1 MRLATIQAEAP
12 KRLTEGGVDRTPR
25 NWLEADA
32 LFAAGMRAMRA
43 REDAQAF
50 RLFSQL
56 CRYTGDAPPDLMSS
70 ARTLRDFLDPDHS
83 AKQKAEAMLGVFS
96 PALIR
101 VYDAD
106 RDTAEQ
112 PPTALDRN
120 EEP

>member
-1 MRLATIQAEAP
+1 MRLASIQAEAH
-12 KRLTEGGVDRTPR
+12 EQSAEDGVDRTPR

-43 REDAQAF
+43 REDDQAF

-56 CRYTGDAPPDLMSS
+56 CRYTGEAPPDLMSS

-83 AKQKAEAMLGVFS
+83 AEQKAEAMLRVFL
-96 PALIR
+96 PVLIR

-112 PPTALDRN
+112 PPTALNRN

>member
-1 MRLATIQAEAP
+1 MRLVSIQAET
-12 KRLTEGGVDRTPR
+12 RERGTEDGVDRTPH

-43 REDAQAF
+43 REDDQAF
-50 RLFSQL
+50 RLFSRL

-83 AKQKAEAMLGVFS
+83 AKQKAEAMLRVFS

-112 PPTALDRN
+112 PPTAFDQAD
-120 EEP
+120 EP